1 MAARPSRGAR
11 LLGPGPVAETLPGQ
25 LQPLEED
32 LWVTP
37 MARGLTAALD
47 IAGSAPR
54 RLLRTVPVVT
64 TVGGWAAADLR
75 LLGAA
80 PPRRR
85 WLALLN
91 PAPGARRLGA
101 AWRVGRLTAALP
113 GLSADLVAD
122 IDRRLAQVP
131 APAELPGP
139 DLATQLRWTRAAL
152 VSLHAQEALTGAL
165 LHEPPKSRTAA
176 GVALTALAETRALGI
191 PDEQAAAVAPSVLAL
206 TAPSLRGQGQ
216 EWGRLPQGPAPGAG
230 NAGPE
235 LQSVAPA
242 EWRTPGVLPSRRT
255 PGATPERRTAGAPP
269 EQRTPGAP
277 PERQTPNTPLQQQTP
292 AALPSRESDPGDR
305 MPGSAPTPTPGS
317 NGLSPA
323 PTPTPTPSPTPSP
336 SPSPTNHHSPSPL
349 TTSRTPSLPP
359 RESLR
364 LRIRWVQELQ
374 VRLVRE
380 AARRLG
386 PADTDRV
393 GLLRWPELAAV
404 LDGEPL
410 PGDLHARVPQAES
423 PPLPD
428 AFRLAAEG
436 TVVAERTG
444 TGGKDTGDGRGVSGG
459 RAVGTVWDGTGPRPT
474 DPVLVVRTLDPALAS
489 LLPHLTALVAQTGS
503 PLSHLAVL
511 AREFGLPAVVG
522 ATDAVRRFPPG
533 SRVAVDGATG
543 DVRPKEART
552 GNERTGDGR

>member
-1 MAARPSRGAR
+1 LFQSRPITAMAALPSRGAR
-11 LLGPGPVAETLPGQ
+11 LLGPGPVAETLPEQ

-32 LWVTP
+32 LWVAP
-37 MARGLTAALD
+37 MTRGLTAALD

-80 PPRRR
+80 PPTHR

-113 GLSADLVAD
+113 GLAADLVAD

-131 APAELPGP
+131 APGELPGP

-152 VSLHAQEALTGAL
+152 VSLHAQEALAGAL
-165 LHEPPKSRTAA
+165 LAEPPRSRTAA
-176 GVALTALAETRALGI
+176 GAALTALAETRALGI
-191 PDEQAAAVAPSVLAL
+191 PDEQAAAVAPTVLAL
-206 TAPSLRGQGQ
+206 TAPNLRRQEQGR
-216 EWGRLPQGPAPGAG
+216 ELGLGRLPQGQASGSG
-230 NAGPE
+230 SAGPE
-235 LQSVAPA
+235 QWPVTSA
-242 EWRTPGVLPSRRT
+242 ERRT
-255 PGATPERRTAGAPP
+255 P
-269 EQRTPGAP
+269 
-277 PERQTPNTPLQQQTP
+277 
-292 AALPSRESDPGDR
+292 DDR
-305 MPGSAPTPTPGS
+305 MPGPAPA
-317 NGLSPA
+317 PA
-323 PTPTPTPSPTPSP
+323 PTSHPSPTP
-336 SPSPTNHHSPSPL
+336 L
-349 TTSRTPSLPP
+349 TVSRTPVLPP

-386 PADTDRV
+386 PADADRV
-393 GLLRWPELAAV
+393 ELLRWRELAAV

-410 PGDLHARVPQAES
+410 PGDLHARVPQVES

-428 AFRLAAEG
+428 AFRLAAKG

-444 TGGKDTGDGRGVSGG
+444 TGGKDNGNSRGVSGG
-459 RAVGTVWDGTGPRPT
+459 RAVGTVWDGTGPRPS
-474 DPVLVVRTLDPALAS
+474 DPVLVVRTLDPTLAP
-489 LLPHLTALVAQTGS
+489 LLPQLTALVAQTGS

-533 SRVAVDGATG
+533 SRVTVDGSTG
-543 DVRPKEART
+543 DVR
-552 GNERTGDGR
+552 TGDAR